1 MKCPRIRSVEVI
13 GDHILIAAFDNGQK
27 RRYDISPL
35 LEEEAFMPL
44 KNPAFFRAAKVERGG
59 YAVVWSDSIDLSEHE
74 LWTRG
79 QAVGA

>member
-1 MKCPRIRSVEVI
+1 MKYPRIRSVETV
-13 GDHILIAAFDNGQK
+13 GDRILVAVFDNGQK

-35 LEEEAFMPL
+35 LDNEMFTPL
-44 KNPAFFRAAKVERGG
+44 KNPALFRAAKVERGG

-79 QAVGA
+79 QAIGA